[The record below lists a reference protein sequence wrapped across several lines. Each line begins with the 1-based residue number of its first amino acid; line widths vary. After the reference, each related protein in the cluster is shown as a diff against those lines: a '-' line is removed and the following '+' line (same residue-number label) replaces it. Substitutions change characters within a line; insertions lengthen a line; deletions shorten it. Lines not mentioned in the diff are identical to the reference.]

1 MKMNLSDRQ
10 REEINRAVADY
21 LQNCG
26 YLESLQIFKQE
37 ASLSENDHKT
47 MSGMLEKK
55 WTSVL
60 RLQKKV
66 NDLEA
71 KLAEAEKEI
80 NHGAPSREKRQPAEW
95 IPRPPERYALTGHR
109 APITRVVFHPVWS
122 VMASCSEDST
132 IKVWDYETGEFERSL
147 KGHTDSVQD
156 VAFDKTGKMLVSC
169 SADMSIKVWEFG
181 GSYACIKT
189 LKGHDHNISS
199 VCFLPSGDAILSASR
214 DHTIKLWEVASGYCV
229 HTFRAHSE
237 WVRMVRVSPDGVLF
251 ASASN
256 DQSVIVWSLQS
267 KTVKATLREHEHVVE
282 CIEWA
287 PDTALAPIRT
297 EAGHKANG
305 DLGAGPTHVVVSGS
319 RDKTIKVWDAL
330 TGTVMF
336 SLIGHDN
343 WVRGLRFH
351 PRGKFLVSVAD
362 DKTLRVWDIAQRRCA
377 KTIDAHQH
385 FVTSVD
391 FHSTAPYVITSSV
404 DLTCKVWEC
413 R

>member
-1 MKMNLSDRQ
+1 MQFPPVQNSRSDVTIHVETKAGFILNF
-10 REEINRAVADY
+10 EER
-21 LQNCG
+21 
-26 YLESLQIFKQE
+26 
-37 ASLSENDHKT
+37 
-47 MSGMLEKK
+47 
-55 WTSVL
+55 SV
-60 RLQKKV
+60 
-66 NDLEA
+66 
-71 KLAEAEKEI
+71 KLFI
-80 NHGAPSREKRQPAEW
+80 LREKRQPAEW

-109 APITRVVFHPVWS
+109 APITRVIFHPVWS

-132 IKVWDYETGEFERSL
+132 IKIWDYETGEFERSL

-156 VAFDKTGKMLVSC
+156 IAFDKTGKMLVSC

-181 GSYACIKT
+181 GSYACVKT

-214 DHTIKLWEVASGYCV
+214 DHTIKLWE
-229 HTFRAHSE
+229 
-237 WVRMVRVSPDGVLF
+237 
-251 ASASN
+251 
-256 DQSVIVWSLQS
+256 SVMVWSLQS
-267 KTVKATLREHEHVVE
+267 KSVKATLREHEHVVE

-297 EAGHKANG
+297 E
-305 DLGAGPTHVVVSGS
+305 VVSGS
-319 RDKTIKVWDAL
+319 RDKMIKIWDAL

-351 PRGKFLVSVAD
+351 PRGKFLVSVGD

-385 FVTSVD
+385 FVTSVG
-391 FHSTAPYVITSSV
+391 
-404 DLTCKVWEC
+404 E
-413 R
+413 

>member
-1 MKMNLSDRQ
+1 MNVSDRQ

-80 NHGAPSREKRQPAEW
+80 SHGAPSREKRQPSEW

-109 APITRVVFHPVWS
+109 APITRVIFHPIWN

-132 IKVWDYETGEFERSL
+132 IKIWDYETGEFERSL
-147 KGHTDSVQD
+147 KGHTDAVQD
-156 VAFDKTGKMLVSC
+156 IAFDKTGKLLVSC

-181 GSYACIKT
+181 SSYACVKT

-199 VCFLPSGDAILSASR
+199 VSFLPSGDGILSASR

-229 HTFRAHSE
+229 HTFRGHSE
-237 WVRMVRVSPDGVLF
+237 WVRMVRVSSDGLLF

-267 KTVKATLREHEHVVE
+267 KSVKATLREHEHVVE

-305 DLGAGPTHVVVSGS
+305 DFGAGPTHVVVSGS

-362 DKTLRVWDIAQRRCA
+362 DKTLRVWDVAQRRCA

-391 FHSTAPYVITSSV
+391 FHATAPFVITSSV
-404 DLTCKVWEC
+404 DMTCKVWEC

>member
-1 MKMNLSDRQ
+1 M
-10 REEINRAVADY
+10 
-21 LQNCG
+21 
-26 YLESLQIFKQE
+26 
-37 ASLSENDHKT
+37 
-47 MSGMLEKK
+47 
-55 WTSVL
+55 
-60 RLQKKV
+60 
-66 NDLEA
+66 A
-71 KLAEAEKEI
+71 KLAAKYLLSNYSPLQI
-80 NHGAPSREKRQPAEW
+80 
-95 IPRPPERYALTGHR
+95 
-109 APITRVVFHPVWS
+109 
-122 VMASCSEDST
+122 
-132 IKVWDYETGEFERSL
+132 WDYETGEFERSL

-156 VAFDKTGKMLVSC
+156 IAFDKTGKMLVSC

-181 GSYACIKT
+181 GSYACVKT

-229 HTFRAHSE
+229 HTFRGHSE

-256 DQSVIVWSLQS
+256 DQVNEGIFCWTHFDRQTSS
-267 KTVKATLREHEHVVE
+267 KNCKNILWFFRRNLTLKYLRDGLVRCSRRVKATLREHEHVVE

-319 RDKTIKVWDAL
+319 RDKMIKIWDAL

-385 FVTSVD
+385 FVTSVGKW
-391 FHSTAPYVITSSV
+391 FATSLSFS
-404 DLTCKVWEC
+404 LHF
-413 R
+413 

>member
-1 MKMNLSDRQ
+1 MRTVALKKEDTEDGNLRGYAQGSLQ
-10 REEINRAVADY
+10 NRAVADY

-80 NHGAPSREKRQPAEW
+80 SHGAPSREKRQPAEW
-95 IPRPPERYALTGHR
+95 IPRPPERFALTGHR

-132 IKVWDYETGEFERSL
+132 IKIWDYETGEFERSL

-156 VAFDKTGKMLVSC
+156 IAFDKAGKMLVSC

-181 GSYACIKT
+181 GSYACVKT

-199 VCFLPSGDAILSASR
+199 
-214 DHTIKLWEVASGYCV
+214 VASGYCV

-237 WVRMVRVSPDGVLF
+237 WVRMVRVSPDGALF

-256 DQSVIVWSLQS
+256 DQSIIVWALQS
-267 KTVKATLREHEHVVE
+267 KSVKATLREHEHVVE
-282 CIEWA
+282 CVEWA

-319 RDKTIKVWDAL
+319 RDKTIKIS
-330 TGTVMF
+330 T
-336 SLIGHDN
+336 
-343 WVRGLRFH
+343 
-351 PRGKFLVSVAD
+351 
-362 DKTLRVWDIAQRRCA
+362 QRHR
-377 KTIDAHQH
+377 T
-385 FVTSVD
+385 
-391 FHSTAPYVITSSV
+391 
-404 DLTCKVWEC
+404 
-413 R
+413 